1 MARPMWLVKLIKQNF
16 KNRFAIAG
24 WTKKAPLFRS
34 FVDWLMF
41 EDDIFVYLPKDRII
55 INQAVSSSNNVV
67 LPSEVVKH
75 FIHEG
80 SNLFIMDKCICR
92 DSSACKDYPID
103 IGCLFIGTPT
113 LKISP
118 KLGHQVSKNEAYEHL
133 DRAREAGLVHSLGR
147 NKLDTIWLGATP
159 GHKLLTVCH
168 CCPCCCLY
176 RVLPDLDRSISSKIT
191 HMPGV
196 SVTVNRDRCEGCGA
210 CAKACL
216 ARAITIETGV
226 EPAQGKK
233 SVINDLCVGCGRCVE
248 ACPHKALELH
258 INNDQ
263 FIEDTIRQI
272 SEKVDVT

>member
-1 MARPMWLVKLIKQNF
+1 MWLVNLIRTNF
-16 KNRFAIAG
+16 KNRFVIAS

-55 INQAVSSSNNVV
+55 INQTINSPTNVI

-80 SNLFIMDKCICR
+80 SNLLIMDKCICR
-92 DSSACKDYPID
+92 QSADCKDYPID

-118 KLGHQVSKNEAYEHL
+118 KLGHQVSKSEAYEHL
-133 DRAREAGLVHSLGR
+133 ERAREAGLVHSLGR

-196 SVTVNRDRCEGCGA
+196 SVTVNSERCEGCGA
-210 CAKACL
+210 CAKVCL
-216 ARAITIETGV
+216 ARAITIETVPGIRS
-226 EPAQGKK
+226 AKK
-233 SVINDLCVGCGRCVE
+233 SVISDLCVGCGRCVE
-248 ACPHKALELH
+248 ACPHKAIELH
-258 INNDQ
+258 IDNDQ